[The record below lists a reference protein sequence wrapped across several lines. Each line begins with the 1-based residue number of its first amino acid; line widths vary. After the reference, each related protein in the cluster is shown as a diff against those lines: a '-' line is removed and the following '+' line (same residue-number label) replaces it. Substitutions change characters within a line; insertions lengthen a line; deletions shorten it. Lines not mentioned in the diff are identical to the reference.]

1 MSYSFK
7 IALRYFFS
15 RSKQTVVNRINSFA
29 LFMVF
34 ISTVALFVVLSAF
47 AGLKDFG
54 LSFVNKFDPDFEIR
68 SNEGAY
74 IYVSNKTVEN
84 LLKIPEII
92 AAAPEIEEK
101 VFLTFKEKNQVATLK
116 AVSPSYIKVIPV
128 DSLITLGDWLS
139 FKGPDVVL
147 GFGIAGNLTA
157 GVYDYNNFLNVT
169 VPKKSNKS
177 LLSLDPFNSSPA
189 LISGL
194 YQVTEE
200 LDKKYLF
207 SSLEFGQE
215 LLGLNRNQYSLLA
228 LKTEP
233 GINKTELYNKILPF
247 FKFPISLTSRK
258 DKNAALYRMLNV
270 ENLAI
275 YFIFSLVMIIA
286 LFNLIGAIIMMVLD
300 KQGQLKIL
308 LSLGA
313 SPKGIQKIF
322 FSLGMLICFFGGVF
336 GLLIGIIIVL
346 MQLYYPFILVPG
358 TNMSY
363 PVLFEFKNIFV
374 VIITL
379 ITLGTFSTFW
389 ATKGI
394 SKKIVR
400 IKQTPQL

>member
-313 SPKGIQKIF
+313 SPKGIKQIF
-322 FSLGMLICFFGGVF
+322 FSLGMLICFFGGVL

-363 PVLFEFKNIFV
+363 PVLFEFKNIFIV
-374 VIITL
+374 LITL
-379 ITLGTFSTFW
+379 ITLGVFSTLW

-394 SKKIVR
+394 SKKTIR
-400 IKQTPQL
+400 IKQVL

>member
-1 MSYSFK
+1 MSYTFR

-15 RSKQTVVNRINSFA
+15 KSNQTVVNRINSFA

-34 ISTVALFVVLSAF
+34 ISTAALFVVLSAF

-68 SNEGAY
+68 SIEGAY
-74 IYVSNKTVEN
+74 MSVSEKTIEN
-84 LLKIPEII
+84 LLEIPEII

-101 VFLTFKEKNQVATLK
+101 VFLTYKEKNQVATLK
-116 AVSPSYIKVIPV
+116 AVSPSYVKVVPI

-157 GVYDYNNFLNVT
+157 GVYDYNNFLDVT
-169 VPKKSNKS
+169 VPKKTNKS
-177 LLSLDPFNSSPA
+177 LLNLDPFNSSPA

-194 YQVTEE
+194 YQISEE

-207 SSLEFGQE
+207 SSIEFGQE
-215 LLGLNRNQYSLLA
+215 LLELNKDQYSFLA
-228 LKTEP
+228 IKTKP
-233 GINKTELYNKILPF
+233 GINKIDLYGKISPF
-247 FKFPISLTSRK
+247 FKFPISLISRE
-258 DKNAALYRMLNV
+258 DKNASLYRMLNV

-313 SPKGIQKIF
+313 RPKGIQKIF
-322 FSLGMLICFFGGVF
+322 FLLGVLICLFGGIF
-336 GLLIGIIIVL
+336 GLIIGIIIVL
-346 MQLYYPFILVPG
+346 FQLYYPFIFVPG
-358 TNMSY
+358 TNLSY
-363 PVLFEFKNIFV
+363 PVLFEFKNILIV
-374 VIITL
+374 LITL

-394 SKKIVR
+394 SKKIFK
-400 IKQTPQL
+400 IKQALQL